1 VTDRRS
7 QIIDAAARLMG
18 QRGFAPTSVDDV
30 IKEAKLSGKSHFYH
44 YFRRR
49 RSSATRCSRGSSSA
63 SPSAGL
69 AVLRE
74 PMIDPLERLAL
85 FIDTLVALQ
94 IARGLQGG
102 SPFGSLAAELADTHD
117 GFRERIARGVR
128 AVGGADPLAPLGGAP
143 AAARRRRHRAARA
156 LHHRHARGRA
166 AHGAR
171 QPRCRRRSRGSRT
184 TSSASSPCTVRDA
197 GPAASAP
204 PRAGARR
211 GGRGAAGWDG
221 PGGGRN
227 ETRLPPASPDAL
239 AVFERPGAVPAARPS
254 ATSRAGAAA
263 MPAGRVVAA
272 AAQRVSA

>member
-44 YFRRR
+44 YFRSKEELGYAVLARQFER
-49 RSSATRCSRGSSSA
+49 FTER
-63 SPSAGL
+63 GL

-117 GFRERIARGVR
+117 GFRERIALVFERWAAQIRSLLWEARPLLHDDVDTARLARFIIATLEGALLMARVNRDAAALEGIAYDLKRFVAMHLRDAGPLLGARPAPAPVAAADAHAADAPTTPSDLTGEGRGAR
-128 AVGGADPLAPLGGAP
+128 AVPATRRRTPVGRGGAVAMPAGLVV
-143 AAARRRRHRAARA
+143 AAARR
-156 LHHRHARGRA
+156 
-166 AHGAR
+166 
-171 QPRCRRRSRGSRT
+171 
-184 TSSASSPCTVRDA
+184 
-197 GPAASAP
+197 ASA
-204 PRAGARR
+204 
-211 GGRGAAGWDG
+211 
-221 PGGGRN
+221 
-227 ETRLPPASPDAL
+227 
-239 AVFERPGAVPAARPS
+239 
-254 ATSRAGAAA
+254 
-263 MPAGRVVAA
+263 
-272 AAQRVSA
+272 